1 MKALMISRDAS
12 LHDEI
17 AAQGAARMPVL
28 RLLERR
34 SGLRDAVERMLPEA
48 PELVIVD
55 ASGIDADEADLLERL
70 ARQYPL
76 AVLML
81 LTRGQQQDV
90 LIRAM
95 RAGMREVLQL
105 PLVHKAFHEAMDR
118 VDIQAGVTQMRDGK
132 VLAFI

>member
-55 ASGIDADEADLLERL
+55 ASGIDADEA
-70 ARQYPL
+70 
-76 AVLML
+76 
-81 LTRGQQQDV
+81 
-90 LIRAM
+90 
-95 RAGMREVLQL
+95 
-105 PLVHKAFHEAMDR
+105 
-118 VDIQAGVTQMRDGK
+118 
-132 VLAFI
+132 

>member
-55 ASGIDADEADLLERL
+55 ASASM
-70 ARQYPL
+70 P
-76 AVLML
+76 
-81 LTRGQQQDV
+81 TRPTCWNAWRAS
-90 LIRAM
+90 IRW
-95 RAGMREVLQL
+95 
-105 PLVHKAFHEAMDR
+105 PC
-118 VDIQAGVTQMRDGK
+118 
-132 VLAFI
+132 